1 MFVARFIECKKKGV
15 NDLDV
20 EWVVERDGTPL
31 TFSTFDQLPIAM
43 RDAIRESIMIQKQ
56 QLQELSIRQLIS
68 TQLGEE
74 ISAQAIVTFD

>member
-1 MFVARFIECKKKGV
+1 M

-31 TFSTFDQLPIAM
+31 TFSTFDQLPIAI

-74 ISAQAIVTFD
+74 ISAQAIITFYY